1 MRDPRFGGDLAQG
14 AKSRQIGMSREPLGR
29 VNLAQESLLKE
40 VLDVP
45 PPIEDTM
52 DVDRC

>member
-1 MRDPRFGGDLAQG
+1 MRDPRFGSNLAQR
-14 AKSRQIGMSREPLGR
+14 AKLRQIGMSRESLGR
-29 VNLAQESLLKE
+29 VNLAQESFLKE